1 MYVYIHSIYYMTYR
15 WLGSHI
21 AIAYHIVFGFRG
33 ILIISVDFVGS
44 YLLYSV
50 QVIRLAIPQ

>member
-1 MYVYIHSIYYMTYR
+1 MTYR
-15 WLGSHI
+15 CLGSHI

-44 YLLYSV
+44 YLLYNYIHSV